1 MLNCVCVK
9 RQKTCYLCDYVK
21 LLVLKA
27 FYFFPIQYPR
37 SVNLASCVDEKLR
50 IFLIVIKTA
59 SAIKSNNIKK
69 F

>member
-1 MLNCVCVK
+1 M
-9 RQKTCYLCDYVK
+9 CDYVK

-27 FYFFPIQYPR
+27 YYFFPIQYPR